1 MVNLDDLK
9 KQETR
14 PGRMRAGH
22 KTQASIVL
30 LQDDSDVQI
39 QLPTSTRTRII
50 WLVYRPNSLL
60 ITQAQARGMIIDTT
74 FPAIEDPVG

>member
-14 PGRMRAGH
+14 LGRMRAGH

-30 LQDDSDVQI
+30 LQDGSDVQI
-39 QLPTSTRTRII
+39 QLPTSTRTRISNNMAS
-50 WLVYRPNSLL
+50 VSPKL
-60 ITQAQARGMIIDTT
+60 IINDSSSSKGHDN
-74 FPAIEDPVG
+74 